1 MINVQK
7 VKKGLGK
14 CWKFFAAKPAYA
26 GIFTKWQCQY
36 CGETWTRL
44 GSFRP
49 DPNEPYPCKV
59 TGMGHGWVRIR

>member
-26 GIFTKWQCQY
+26 ASRYQCAY
-36 CGETWTRL
+36 CGWVSSQRSTTTCPKSP
-44 GSFRP
+44 G
-49 DPNEPYPCKV
+49 
-59 TGMGHGWVRIR
+59 GHGPHCWVPID